1 MLAIILKNLNVQ
13 AKQNNEENQ
22 RFMASAG
29 GAESNALHLQP
40 SLGDGSK

>member
-22 RFMASAG
+22 PFVASAG
-29 GAESNALHLQP
+29 GTESNTLHLQP